1 MVLSKQDAELF
12 FKLWLPLLR
21 YGSEAYDLH
30 AGKLVKPSGGIDL
43 YAAMEVAVAIWE
55 DVTIIDEYLFRRTDM
70 NQAERDLV
78 LTWKQAI
85 HGRFALERHL
95 RGGSIFISLDNN
107 EVYLVKG
114 ITSSWQEMFD
124 GQPMPVI
131 LTTTLLPFKGT
142 IITDGLINAG
152 NIAVG
157 PGIRR
162 DLKDTYMRAKD
173 LGRIV
178 KSLV

>member
-1 MVLSKQDAELF
+1 
-12 FKLWLPLLR
+12 
-21 YGSEAYDLH
+21 
-30 AGKLVKPSGGIDL
+30 
-43 YAAMEVAVAIWE
+43 
-55 DVTIIDEYLFRRTDM
+55 M